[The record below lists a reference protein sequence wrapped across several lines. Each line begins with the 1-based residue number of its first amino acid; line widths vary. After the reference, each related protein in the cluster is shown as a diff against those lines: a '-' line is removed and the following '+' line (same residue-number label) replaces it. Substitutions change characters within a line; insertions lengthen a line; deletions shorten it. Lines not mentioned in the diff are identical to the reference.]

1 MQRVTNLS
9 NKAIKDQE
17 QPFRQNCFK
26 CFRPLSACF
35 CSDIETIRTH
45 TRFLVLMH
53 PKEAR
58 KVKQGTG
65 RITHLFLK
73 NSELITGVDFT
84 EDDRVNNIIAD
95 PAHYPVILYPGE
107 NSIEIGAFRF
117 PDGVPDK
124 MKLLVFVIDA
134 SWTLAKKMLK
144 LSTNLHVLPKIHFS
158 PQEPSRYV
166 IKKQPHESCLSTIE
180 SVHALLQELNNRG
193 IEESQGKHQSL
204 LAHLDRM
211 CHHQIKYT
219 EDASPSGYRKNVV
232 KPSGK
237 KRWPDERRY
246 PGKRQRRSVCFD

>member
-1 MQRVTNLS
+1 MNISDKVI
-9 NKAIKDQE
+9 KAQE
-17 QPFRQNCFK
+17 QQFRQNCFK
-26 CFRPLSACF
+26 CFQPMNICL
-35 CSDIETIRTH
+35 CSDIKAFDTR
-45 TRFLVLMH
+45 TRFVILMH

-73 NSELITGVDFT
+73 NSELLTGVDFT
-84 EDDRVNNIIAD
+84 ENERVNNIIAD
-95 PAHYPVILYPGE
+95 PAHYPVILYPGKD
-107 NSIEIGAFRF
+107 SIEIGAFRF
-117 PDGVPDK
+117 PDSVPHS

-144 LSTNLHVLPKIHFS
+144 LSNNLHVLPRIHIR

-180 SVHALLQELNNRG
+180 SVCVLLQELNKRG
-193 IEESQGKHQSL
+193 IEESYDKHNAM

-211 CHHQIKYT
+211 CHLQIKYT
-219 EDASPSGYRKNVV
+219 EDTSLPGYRKNAV
-232 KPSGK
+232 KSSGK
-237 KRWPDERRY
+237 KEWPDKTRC